1 MRATDFEFRH
11 RFFFIVAIFALA
23 FLTYK
28 FDHVT
33 AVVALGR
40 LFAGRS
46 LGMSSLAV
54 RHGIQALIGVS
65 ATLVIAA
72 AWVRTWGSAY
82 LRAEVVQDTKVHTEK
97 LVADG
102 PFRYVRNPLY
112 FGNLLMAAGIGLL
125 SSRTG
130 WFLLVIGNILF
141 LRRLIGR
148 EEAALLETQG
158 EGYGAYL
165 AAVPRLWPSLVPRV
179 PAGVTQPKWPQA
191 LLGEGWLWILGLDGL
206 ILAWKLNIHLY
217 GRIGWLCAAAYF
229 LRWLVLTW
237 RRRRNPLGNA

>member
-23 FLTYK
+23 FLTYE
-28 FDHVT
+28 FDHVP
-33 AVVALGR
+33 AAVALVR
-40 LFAGRS
+40 LFVGQ
-46 LGMSSLAV
+46 GFDMSSLAA
-54 RHGIQALIGVS
+54 RHAIQALIGVS
-65 ATLVIAA
+65 AALVIAA
-72 AWVRTWGSAY
+72 AWMRTWGSAY
-82 LRAEVVQDTKVHTEK
+82 LRAEVVHDTSVHTEK

-158 EGYGAYL
+158 EAYRAYL
-165 AAVPRLWPSLVPRV
+165 AAVPSLWPSLVPQV
-179 PAGVTQPKWPQA
+179 PAGVTQPKWLQA
-191 LLGEGWLWILGLDGL
+191 FLGEGWLWILGLDGL
-206 ILAWKLNIHLY
+206 ILAWKLSLPLY
-217 GRIGWLCAAAYF
+217 RRIGWLCAAAYF
-229 LRWLVLTW
+229 LRWLVLRW
-237 RRRRNPLGNA
+237 RRRRSPLRNA